1 MIFPAQTSRLVL
13 RAWREDDFDA
23 FAAMNADPR
32 VMEYFPAPLTREESA
47 AFFGHIRE
55 EFQTEGFGLY
65 AVERISDGLL
75 LGYTG
80 LHRVTFDGL
89 CGQIEVIWAAACR
102 RLGQRL
108 RPGSR
113 TGVPCAR
120 GKTRHRGGDSLHR
133 RHQPALAAGHAKNR
147 HGVRGPVQPPYPA
160 GRTSPAAACALLDRN
175 QGIDSVNGQARS
187 RIAAEYP
194 GAADA
199 GNDNPRKLDGL
210 RGLLPF
216 RAEAP
221 PGGLARGKAAAAFPL
236 HAFIPQRRFRDA
248 HAAGII
254 SARNRQF
261 RGCRPTRRRH
271 KR

>member
-32 VMEYFPAPLTREESA
+32 VMEYFPAPLTREEST

-89 CGQIEVIWAAACR
+89 CGQIEVIW
-102 RLGQRL
+102 RL
-108 RPGSR
+108 RADAWGNGYAPEAAQA
-113 TGVPCAR
+113 CLAR

-147 HGVRGPVQPPYPA
+147 HGMRGPVQPPYPA

-175 QGIDSVNGQARS
+175 
-187 RIAAEYP
+187 
-194 GAADA
+194 
-199 GNDNPRKLDGL
+199 
-210 RGLLPF
+210 
-216 RAEAP
+216 
-221 PGGLARGKAAAAFPL
+221 
-236 HAFIPQRRFRDA
+236 
-248 HAAGII
+248 
-254 SARNRQF
+254 
-261 RGCRPTRRRH
+261 
-271 KR
+271 

>member
-89 CGQIEVIWAAACR
+89 CGQIEVIW
-102 RLGQRL
+102 RL
-108 RPGSR
+108 RADAWGNGYAPEAAQA
-113 TGVPCAR
+113 CLALAA
-120 GKTRHRGGDSLHR
+120 KLGGDSLHR

-199 GNDNPRKLDGL
+199 GDDNSRKPSSL

-216 RAEAP
+216 RAEGNAP
-221 PGGLARGKAAAAFPL
+221 REVLPAGKRPPPFRCTHSFRSA
-236 HAFIPQRRFRDA
+236 RFRDA

-254 SARNRQF
+254 SAQNRRF

>member
-89 CGQIEVIWAAACR
+89 CGQIEVIW
-102 RLGQRL
+102 RL
-108 RPGSR
+108 RADAWGNGYAPEAAQA
-113 TGVPCAR
+113 C
-120 GKTRHRGGDSLHR
+120 L
-133 RHQPALAAGHAKNR
+133 ALAVKLGIEEAIAFTAVTNR
-147 HGVRGPVQPPYPA
+147 
-160 GRTSPAAACALLDRN
+160 
-175 QGIDSVNGQARS
+175 RS
-187 RIAAEYP
+187 QRVMQKSAWSAWASSTTLP
-194 GAADA
+194 C
-199 GNDNPRKLDGL
+199 RKDILC
-210 RGLLPF
+210 
-216 RAEAP
+216 
-221 PGGLARGKAAAAFPL
+221 GGMCSTGSKSRD
-236 HAFIPQRRFRDA
+236 RFR
-248 HAAGII
+248 
-254 SARNRQF
+254 
-261 RGCRPTRRRH
+261 
-271 KR
+271 

>member
-89 CGQIEVIWAAACR
+89 CGQIEVIW
-102 RLGQRL
+102 RL
-108 RPGSR
+108 RADAWGNGYAPEAAQACLTLAAKLGIEEAIAFTAVTNRRSQR
-113 TGVPCAR
+113 VMQKIGMECVGQFNHPTLPEGHP
-120 GKTRHRGGDSLHR
+120 LR
-133 RHQPALAAGHAKNR
+133 RHVLYWIGIK
-147 HGVRGPVQPPYPA
+147 
-160 GRTSPAAACALLDRN
+160 
-175 QGIDSVNGQARS
+175 GIDSVNGQARS

-236 HAFIPQRRFRDA
+236 HAFIPQRPVPRRPRSGDYFSTKSTVPRMSSDA
-248 HAAGII
+248 A
-254 SARNRQF
+254 
-261 RGCRPTRRRH
+261 PT
-271 KR
+271 

>member
-89 CGQIEVIWAAACR
+89 CGQIEVIW
-102 RLGQRL
+102 RL
-108 RPGSR
+108 RADAWGNGYAPEAAQACLTLAAKLGIEEAIAF
-113 TGVPCAR
+113 TAVT
-120 GKTRHRGGDSLHR
+120 TRRSQRVMQKIGMECVGQFNHPTLPEGHPLR
-133 RHQPALAAGHAKNR
+133 RHVL
-147 HGVRGPVQPPYPA
+147 YWI
-160 GRTSPAAACALLDRN
+160 
-175 QGIDSVNGQARS
+175 GIKG
-187 RIAAEYP
+187 
-194 GAADA
+194 
-199 GNDNPRKLDGL
+199 
-210 RGLLPF
+210 
-216 RAEAP
+216 
-221 PGGLARGKAAAAFPL
+221 
-236 HAFIPQRRFRDA
+236 
-248 HAAGII
+248 
-254 SARNRQF
+254 
-261 RGCRPTRRRH
+261 
-271 KR
+271 

>member
-65 AVERISDGLL
+65 AVERISDGSQ

-89 CGQIEVIWAAACR
+89 CGQIEVIWRLRADAWGNGYAPEAAQACLTLAAKLGIEEIIAFTAVANLR
-102 RLGQRL
+102 SQRVMQKIGMECVAQFNHPTLPEGHPLRLLMPATTTPANHRVCGDCCHSGQRGT
-108 RPGSR
+108 RP
-113 TGVPCAR
+113 
-120 GKTRHRGGDSLHR
+120 
-133 RHQPALAAGHAKNR
+133 
-147 HGVRGPVQPPYPA
+147 PPEVLPA
-160 GRTSPAAACALLDRN
+160 GKWLP
-175 QGIDSVNGQARS
+175 
-187 RIAAEYP
+187 
-194 GAADA
+194 
-199 GNDNPRKLDGL
+199 
-210 RGLLPF
+210 PF
-216 RAEAP
+216 RCTHSFRSA
-221 PGGLARGKAAAAFPL
+221 
-236 HAFIPQRRFRDA
+236 RFRDA

-254 SARNRQF
+254 SARNRRF

>member
-1 MIFPAQTSRLVL
+1 MSIKHGVCSQIQTNIKRLL
-13 RAWREDDFDA
+13 QYRRFCDLIYWC
-23 FAAMNADPR
+23 N
-32 VMEYFPAPLTREESA
+32 
-47 AFFGHIRE
+47 FFGKN
-55 EFQTEGFGLY
+55 FYQNEGSLMEKKRSSF
-65 AVERISDGLL
+65 
-75 LGYTG
+75 TG
-80 LHRVTFDGL
+80 RVGFVL
-89 CGQIEVIWAAACR
+89 AAACR

-108 RPGSR
+108 RPGSC

-160 GRTSPAAACALLDRN
+160 GRTSSAAACALLDRN

-199 GNDNPRKLDGL
+199 GDDNSRKPSSL

-216 RAEAP
+216 RAEGNAP
-221 PGGLARGKAAAAFPL
+221 PREVLPAGKRPPPFRCTHSFRSA
-236 HAFIPQRRFRDA
+236 RFRDA

-254 SARNRQF
+254 SAQNRRF

>member
-65 AVERISDGLL
+65 AVERISDGSQ

-80 LHRVTFDGL
+80 LHRTVRPDRGYL
-89 CGQIEVIWAAACR
+89 AAACR

-113 TGVPCAR
+113 TGVPYAR
-120 GKTRHRGGDSLHR
+120 GKTRHRGDNSFHR
-133 RHQPALAAGHAKNR
+133 RRQPALAAGHAKNR

-199 GNDNPRKLDGL
+199 SNNNPRKPSSL

-216 RAEAP
+216 RAAGNASP
-221 PGGLARGKAAAAFPL
+221 PGGLARGKMAAAFPL
-236 HAFIPQRRFRDA
+236 HAFIPQRPVPRRPRSGDYFSTKSTVPRMSSDA
-248 HAAGII
+248 A
-254 SARNRQF
+254 
-261 RGCRPTRRRH
+261 PT
-271 KR
+271 